1 MQAHDIMTNKVI
13 TAERDTSVEQIA
25 ALMMKHHISAVPIV
39 EKGRVVGLV
48 SEGDLMLKVEG
59 AVEKHRSWWLSVFAN
74 PDLEASEYVALHGR
88 RAKDI
93 MTTNVVTIPSD
104 MPVGEIARLLEK
116 KHFKRVPVL
125 DDGELVGIV
134 SRANLLHAMAAVP
147 VIRFESSSD
156 DQEKRDIILGA
167 LAEAPRLSI
176 AQLNVVVEGG
186 RVDVWGIAASDA
198 EEAAVRVALANI
210 EGLGEVSVNIG
221 RLPNYAWGI

>member
-39 EKGRVVGLV
+39 ENGRVVGLV
-48 SEGDLMLKVEG
+48 SEGDLMRRVEG
-59 AVEKHRSWWLSVFAN
+59 AAEKHRSWWLSVFAN

>member
-1 MQAHDIMTNKVI
+1 MPSKN
-13 TAERDTSVEQIA
+13 
-25 ALMMKHHISAVPIV
+25 
-39 EKGRVVGLV
+39 
-48 SEGDLMLKVEG
+48 
-59 AVEKHRSWWLSVFAN
+59 N

-125 DDGELVGIV
+125 DDGKLVGIV

-147 VIRFESSSD
+147 VIRLESSSD

-186 RVDVWGIAASDA
+186 RVDVWGVAASDA

-210 EGLGEVSVNIG
+210 EGLGQVSVNIG

>member
-25 ALMMKHHISAVPIV
+25 TLMMKHHISAVPIV
-39 EKGRVVGLV
+39 ENGRVVGLV
-48 SEGDLMLKVEG
+48 SEGDLMRRVEG
-59 AVEKHRSWWLSVFAN
+59 AAEKHRSWWLSVFAN

>member
-48 SEGDLMLKVEG
+48 SEGDLMRRVEG
-59 AVEKHRSWWLSVFAN
+59 AVEKHRSWWLSFFAN

-88 RAKDI
+88 SAKDI

-210 EGLGEVSVNIG
+210 EGLGQVSVNIG